1 MKAPQ
6 SSYRH
11 MYAKDKQSERQPAL
25 QEDGNVALYG
35 EGGEFVGWATNT
47 GEYRMPDSL
56 KFNHCCIW
64 CITDGTLLHFPFCK
78 AFTSWPAVGGDAG
91 YGTLAQVACNQS
103 TASESAADF

>member
-35 EGGEFVGWATNT
+35 EGGDFVGWATNT

-56 KFNHCCIW
+56 
-64 CITDGTLLHFPFCK
+64 
-78 AFTSWPAVGGDAG
+78 
-91 YGTLAQVACNQS
+91 
-103 TASESAADF
+103 